1 MVKDYQKGKI
11 YKVYC
16 LTGGNEDVY
25 YGSTVQT
32 LAQRMTKH
40 REWYFYKTKYYTIMD
55 IFDKFDV
62 KNCIIELVENYPC
75 NNTEELRAREGYY
88 HRNFPCVNKNI
99 AGRSKL
105 EHYADNRDYL
115 LQQKKEY
122 YADNKDKFSEYHKER
137 YEEKKEYMK
146 EKSKEWYKNNPDKAK
161 ETKKKYSDEHKDDKK
176 EYDEKYREKNK
187 EKKIKNDKEYFEKNK
202 VKNINCICGSL
213 ISKFNK
219 SRHERSAKHIAFI
232 ESGKN
237 LNE

>member
-1 MVKDYQKGKI
+1 MPDYQKGKI

-25 YGSTVQT
+25 YGSTVEA
-32 LAQRMTKH
+32 LSVRMAKH
-40 REWYFYKTKYYTIMD
+40 REHYILWKKGKLAFTTSYIL
-55 IFDKFDV
+55 FDKFDV
-62 KNCIIELVENYPC
+62 KNCIIELIENYPC
-75 NNTEELRAREGYY
+75 NNVEELRKREGYY
-88 HRNFPCVNKNI
+88 QLNNPCVNKCI
-99 AGRSKL
+99 AGRT
-105 EHYADNRDYL
+105 
-115 LQQKKEY
+115 QKEC
-122 YADNKDKFSEYHKER
+122 AEKFR
-137 YEEKKEYMK
+137 R
-146 EKSKEWYKNNPDKAK
+146 
-161 ETKKKYSDEHKDDKK
+161 EHKDDKK